1 MAGIVERPWGWFEDL
16 GDGDGYRVK
25 RLCIRAGRR
34 ISLQRHQHR
43 SEHWVV
49 VSGEGTLL
57 VGETRIAALPGVSL
71 LVPCG
76 SVHRAGAGNNDLVI
90 VEVQRGNWL
99 SEDDIERLADDY
111 AREIGVPTREC

>member
-1 MAGIVERPWGWFEDL
+1 MAHIVERPWGWFEDL

-34 ISLQRHQHR
+34 ISLQRHHHR

-49 VSGEGTLL
+49 VCGDGALL
-57 VGETRIAALPGVSL
+57 VGETLTPAEPGVSL

-76 SVHRAGAGNNDLVI
+76 SVHRASAGSNDLLI
-90 VEVQRGNWL
+90 VEVQRGAWL

-111 AREIGVPTREC
+111 ARASGEPTSKC